1 MKLAKATNTAWAKCA
16 IGLAII
22 AMIVLGIETSRY
34 VQIAPE
40 WTDTDIAVKLVFLV
54 CIVLLGSAFGMFFR
68 KPFALSIA
76 LFILSGIASC
86 IAIIGLESNIRS
98 YERYYGDLELIGM
111 RHELELQVE
120 EAQAEA
126 AAAKAELSAFKANVA
141 KRKKSEST
149 GGDAKPTAKA
159 SSSQQSSTADN
170 VASYLKLAEQG
181 DKDAQYRLARRY
193 DLGYGVAEDKSQAVY
208 WYRKAAE
215 QGHAEA
221 QCCLGTCYDFGYGVA
236 EDKSQAVYWYGKAAE
251 QGDAEAQYNLG
262 VCYYNGEGIA
272 EDESQAVY
280 WFRKAAKQGVADAQ
294 FSLGFCYYFGY
305 GVAEDESQAV
315 YWFRKAAEQGIEE
328 AKQFLD

>member
-126 AAAKAELSAFKANVA
+126 AAAKAELSALKANVA

-181 DKDAQYRLARRY
+181 DKFAQFNLADCY
-193 DLGYGVAEDKSQAVY
+193 NHGKGISKDKAKAVY
-208 WYRKAAE
+208 WFRKSAD
-215 QGHAEA
+215 QGFAVA
-221 QCCLGTCYDFGYGVA
+221 QLYLGVCYCFGYGVA
-236 EDKSQAVYWYGKAAE
+236 EDKAKAFYWYAKAAG
-251 QGDAEAQYNLG
+251 QGDADAQYNLA
-262 VCYYNGEGIA
+262 VCYHNGEGVA
-272 EDESQAVY
+272 KD
-280 WFRKAAKQGVADAQ
+280 KAK
-294 FSLGFCYYFGY
+294 
-305 GVAEDESQAV
+305 AV